1 MDVTKLRIG
10 NKLLL
15 NEETI
20 CNVLEIRNSY
30 LRVNY
35 IRKDNGLE
43 HTSLVEIDRF
53 KPIPLTE
60 KILSENCNFVLY
72 KGWDDQHYWCLP
84 SDKEKSN
91 RFELLEVD
99 NGFLLPSDK
108 KIEFLHQLQNCY
120 YFHSLKEEL
129 IVNL

>member
-1 MDVTKLRIG
+1 MDATKLRIG
-10 NKLLL
+10 NKV
-15 NEETI
+15 E
-20 CNVLEIRNSY
+20 CFGIRE
-30 LRVNY
+30 V
-35 IRKDNGLE
+35 IAIKKDKIKVQHEASKGHIVSE
-43 HTSLVEIDRF
+43 WVPITSLSL

-60 KILSENCNFVLY
+60 KLLSENCNFVLY

-99 NGFLLPSDK
+99 NGFLLPSDE

-120 YFHSLKEEL
+120 YFHSLKQEL